1 MSPSVSGGSE
11 PASKKRRKTG
21 DETKFSSPSVNASS
35 APGFRQTNQA
45 MRSLL
50 MHPVGIGLASLLNE
64 KEISST
70 TLLIDK
76 ELLVYNESTERD
88 GVFKAAMA
96 EWNGEA
102 EKDLTKKILKRIKNT
117 KIEGFKTSETNE
129 SNSENDN
136 VLLIEA
142 ENGINVGQGRLD
154 FVISN
159 EIGKNEKSIVMMIEF
174 GIGHHCWWKKQDQ
187 ILRYVGLLL
196 KQQKNKKHVF
206 AFDQPIL
213 LTVVTVNKPNSRTE
227 GGSGVDTVDVRYGMF
242 LCTRRNDGDFRLAL
256 LWRKHSTDLEDA
268 SKQFGKILHA
278 ASVCAMLRENV
289 ALHNS
294 YQYLGPNC
302 CKFDKLVRS
311 CHVYVCGNTPPVST
325 TRKLSLTDSFL
336 IVSTDEG
343 LPML

>member
-1 MSPSVSGGSE
+1 MTSMQVSDDRTKFPSVA
-11 PASKKRRKTG
+11 AS
-21 DETKFSSPSVNASS
+21 V
-35 APGFRQTNQA
+35 GFRQTNQA

-70 TLLIDK
+70 TLLIGN
-76 ELLVYNESTERD
+76 ELLVYNECTERD
-88 GVFKAAMA
+88 GVFKAAAA
-96 EWNGEA
+96 EWNGET
-102 EKDLTKKILKRIKNT
+102 ETDLTQKLLKHIKKTKLK
-117 KIEGFKTSETNE
+117 GFKTSETIE
-129 SNSENDN
+129 SNSGNDN

-213 LTVVTVNKPNSRTE
+213 LTVVTVNKPNCSQTE

-302 CKFDKLVRS
+302 CKFDNLVRS

>member
-21 DETKFSSPSVNASS
+21 GETKFSSPSVNASS

-70 TLLIDK
+70 SPPIGI
-76 ELLVYNESTERD
+76 ELLVYNQCTQRG
-88 GVFKAAMA
+88 GVFKAAVA
-96 EWNGEA
+96 EWNGET
-102 EKDLTKKILKRIKNT
+102 ENDLTKKIMKHIKKTKLK
-117 KIEGFKTSETNE
+117 GFKTKAKRR
-129 SNSENDN
+129 NDN

-187 ILRYVGLLL
+187 ILLYVGLLL

-213 LTVVTVNKPNSRTE
+213 LTVVTVNKPNCSQTE

-311 CHVYVCGNTPPVST
+311 CHAYVCGNTPPVST